1 MINQIRYFIG
11 NSKCYTVRIVAY
23 NSFVILYFLGQKL
36 HASCLQ
42 GTFFSCFRKGGNI
55 KEIYISIDNG
65 ETTCFLLSR
74 CPIVN
79 NVAIVGGGGPRGVD
93 GIEIVF
99 FRSERWLLLGEE
111 SGVDIL
117 LEMNKVMR

>member
-79 NVAIVGGGGPRGVD
+79 NVAIVGGVVQGELMVSRLCFFGVKGG
-93 GIEIVF
+93 F
-99 FRSERWLLLGEE
+99 FWGKSQVLTFY
-111 SGVDIL
+111 
-117 LEMNKVMR
+117 

>member
-23 NSFVILYFLGQKL
+23 NSFVILCFLGQKL

-55 KEIYISIDNG
+55 KEICISIDNG
-65 ETTCFLLSR
+65 EKTCFSYHDA
-74 CPIVN
+74 P
-79 NVAIVGGGGPRGVD
+79 
-93 GIEIVF
+93 
-99 FRSERWLLLGEE
+99 
-111 SGVDIL
+111 
-117 LEMNKVMR
+117 